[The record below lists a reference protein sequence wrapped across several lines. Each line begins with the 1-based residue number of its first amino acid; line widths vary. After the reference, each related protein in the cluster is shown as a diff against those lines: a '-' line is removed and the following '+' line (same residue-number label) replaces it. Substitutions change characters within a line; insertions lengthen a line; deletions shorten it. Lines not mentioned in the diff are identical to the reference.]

1 MWNEADVIRSSTDLG
16 QLARIVLL
24 LPATIIVVVGYVLP
38 SLVLAALSFGIVPG
52 VWVFSEA
59 TTSHYMRLLGDIYY
73 LRVVGYTLFLGIV
86 VSVLTAV
93 LAFPVGYYLA
103 RSRSRLTSL
112 YAVLTF
118 TPLAV
123 GMNMVTLGWMIILG
137 KTGFINALLLQTGAI
152 NDPLQLLYG
161 WGAVIVA
168 MVHVVFTFMVLP
180 IEAVV
185 RQIDPSLEKA
195 ARILGAGPIRTFIEV
210 VLPLSLPGIA
220 AGFLI
225 VFLQVCGAFVLPLL
239 LGGQGFTLMPIA
251 IWEQITVSFDRSF
264 AATLSVALIL
274 ISIVV
279 MLLQMRIMREKS
291 LV

>member
-1 MWNEADVIRSSTDLG
+1 MIRSSTDLG
-16 QLARIVLL
+16 QLAQIVLL

-137 KTGFINALLLQTGAI
+137 KTGFINALLLQTGAV

>member
-1 MWNEADVIRSSTDLG
+1 MTRSSTDLG

-24 LPATIIVVVGYVLP
+24 LPATVIVVVGYVLP

-52 VWVFSEA
+52 VWAFSEA
-59 TTSHYMRLLGDIYY
+59 TTSHYMRLLGDVYY

-86 VSVLTAV
+86 VSVLTAI

-152 NDPLQLLYG
+152 KDPLQLLYG

-180 IEAVV
+180 IESVV

-195 ARILGAGPIRTFIEV
+195 ARILGAGPIRTFLEV

-279 MLLQMRIMREKS
+279 MLVQMHIMREKS

>member
-1 MWNEADVIRSSTDLG
+1 VAKSSTDLG

-24 LPATIIVVVGYVLP
+24 LPATIIVIVGYVLP
-38 SLVLAALSFGIVPG
+38 SLVLAAMSFGIVPG
-52 VWVFSEA
+52 NWSFSTA
-59 TTSHYMRLLGDIYY
+59 TTSHYARLIGDIYY
-73 LRVVGYTLFLGIV
+73 LRVVGYTLLLGII
-86 VSVLTAV
+86 VSVLTAI

-123 GMNMVTLGWMIILG
+123 GMNMVTLGWMVILG
-137 KTGFINALLLQTGAI
+137 KTGFINALLLQGGVI
-152 NDPLQLLYG
+152 KDPLQLLYG

-195 ARILGAGPIRTFIEV
+195 ARILGAGPIRTFVEV

-279 MLLQMRIMREKS
+279 MLFQMRIMREKS

>member
-1 MWNEADVIRSSTDLG
+1 MTRSSTDLG

-24 LPATIIVVVGYVLP
+24 LPATIIVVAGYVLP
-38 SLVLAALSFGIVPG
+38 SLVLAALSLGIVPG
-52 VWVFSEA
+52 VWAFSEA

-86 VSVLTAV
+86 VSVLTAI

-264 AATLSVALIL
+264 ASTLSVALIL

>member
-1 MWNEADVIRSSTDLG
+1 MTRSSTDLG

-24 LPATIIVVVGYVLP
+24 LPATVIVVVGYVLP

>member
-1 MWNEADVIRSSTDLG
+1 MTRSSTDLG

-24 LPATIIVVVGYVLP
+24 LPATVIVVVGYVLP

-52 VWVFSEA
+52 VWAFSEA
-59 TTSHYMRLLGDIYY
+59 TTSHYMRLLGDVYY

-86 VSVLTAV
+86 VSVLTAI

-152 NDPLQLLYG
+152 KDPLQLLYG

-195 ARILGAGPIRTFIEV
+195 ARILGAGPIRTFLEV

-279 MLLQMRIMREKS
+279 MLVQMHIMREKS

>member
-1 MWNEADVIRSSTDLG
+1 MTRSSTDLG

-264 AATLSVALIL
+264 ASTLSVALIL

>member
-1 MWNEADVIRSSTDLG
+1 MTPSSTDLG

-52 VWVFSEA
+52 VWAFSEA
-59 TTSHYMRLLGDIYY
+59 TASHYMRLLGDIYY

-86 VSVLTAV
+86 VSVLTAI

-152 NDPLQLLYG
+152 KDPLQLLYG

-195 ARILGAGPIRTFIEV
+195 ARILGAGPIRTFFEV

-251 IWEQITVSFDRSF
+251 IWEQITVSFDRPF

-279 MLLQMRIMREKS
+279 MLVQMRIMREKS

>member
-1 MWNEADVIRSSTDLG
+1 MTRSATDLG
-16 QLARIVLL
+16 RLAAVVLL
-24 LPATIIVVVGYVLP
+24 LPATVIVVAGYVLP
-38 SLVLAALSFGIVPG
+38 SLVLAAMSFGIVPG
-52 VWVFSEA
+52 QWSLAQA
-59 TTSHYMRLLGDIYY
+59 TTEHYQRLLGDTYY
-73 LRVVGYTLFLGIV
+73 LRVVGYTLLLGVV
-86 VSVLTAV
+86 VSVFTAI

-137 KTGFINALLLQTGAI
+137 KTGFINALLMQSGVVHE
-152 NDPLQLLYG
+152 PLQLLYG

-168 MVHVVFTFMVLP
+168 MTHVVFTFMVLP

-185 RQIDPSLEKA
+185 RQIDPSLERA
-195 ARILGAGPIRTFIEV
+195 ARTLGAGPLRTFFEI

-251 IWEQITVSFDRSF
+251 IWEQITVSFDRPF

>member
-1 MWNEADVIRSSTDLG
+1 MRLDVTRSSTDLG

-52 VWVFSEA
+52 TWSLSQA
-59 TTSHYMRLLGDIYY
+59 TTSHYARMLGDIYY
-73 LRVVGYTLFLGIV
+73 LRVVGYTLFLGII
-86 VSVLTAV
+86 VSVVTAI

-123 GMNMVTLGWMIILG
+123 GMNMVTLGWMVILG
-137 KTGFINALLLQTGAI
+137 KTGFVNALLLQTGAVK
-152 NDPLQLLYG
+152 DPLQLLYG

-185 RQIDPSLEKA
+185 RQIDPSLERA
-195 ARILGAGPIRTFIEV
+195 ARILGAGPIRTFVEV
-210 VLPLSLPGIA
+210 VLPLSLPGVA

-279 MLLQMRIMREKS
+279 MLVQMRVMREKS

>member
-1 MWNEADVIRSSTDLG
+1 MCSSDLNDRG
-16 QLARIVLL
+16 RQQLARIVLL

-123 GMNMVTLGWMIILG
+123 GMNMVTVGWMIILG

-185 RQIDPSLEKA
+185 RQIDPSLEQA

>member
-1 MWNEADVIRSSTDLG
+1 
-16 QLARIVLL
+16 
-24 LPATIIVVVGYVLP
+24 
-38 SLVLAALSFGIVPG
+38 
-52 VWVFSEA
+52 
-59 TTSHYMRLLGDIYY
+59 
-73 LRVVGYTLFLGIV
+73 
-86 VSVLTAV
+86 
-93 LAFPVGYYLA
+93 
-103 RSRSRLTSL
+103 
-112 YAVLTF
+112 
-118 TPLAV
+118 
-123 GMNMVTLGWMIILG
+123 
-137 KTGFINALLLQTGAI
+137 
-152 NDPLQLLYG
+152 
-161 WGAVIVA
+161 VIVA

-195 ARILGAGPIRTFIEV
+195 ARILGAGPVRTFLEV

-279 MLLQMRIMREKS
+279 MLFQMRIMREKS

>member
-1 MWNEADVIRSSTDLG
+1 MIRSSTDLG

>member
-1 MWNEADVIRSSTDLG
+1 MSKSSTDLG

-24 LPATIIVVVGYVLP
+24 LPATIIVIVGYVLP
-38 SLVLAALSFGIVPG
+38 SLVLAAMSFGIVPG
-52 VWVFSEA
+52 NWSFSTA
-59 TTSHYMRLLGDIYY
+59 TTSHYARLIGDIYY
-73 LRVVGYTLFLGIV
+73 LRVVGYTLLLGII
-86 VSVLTAV
+86 VSVLTAI

-123 GMNMVTLGWMIILG
+123 GMNMVTLGWMVILG
-137 KTGFINALLLQTGAI
+137 KTGFINALLLQGGVI
-152 NDPLQLLYG
+152 KDPLQLLYG

-195 ARILGAGPIRTFIEV
+195 ARILGAGPIRTFVEV

-279 MLLQMRIMREKS
+279 MLFQMRIMREKS

>member
-1 MWNEADVIRSSTDLG
+1 MTRSSTDLG

-86 VSVLTAV
+86 VSVLTAA

>member
-1 MWNEADVIRSSTDLG
+1 MTRSSTDLG

-24 LPATIIVVVGYVLP
+24 VPATVIVTVGYVLP
-38 SLVLAALSFGIVPG
+38 SLVLLALSFGIVPG
-52 VWVFSEA
+52 KWLLSEA
-59 TTSHYMRLLGDIYY
+59 TTSHYARLLGDIYY

-86 VSVLTAV
+86 VSVLTAI

-137 KTGFINALLLQTGAI
+137 KTGFINALLLQTGVVK
-152 NDPLQLLYG
+152 DPLQLLYG

-264 AATLSVALIL
+264 AATLSVTLIV

>member
-1 MWNEADVIRSSTDLG
+1 MA
-16 QLARIVLL
+16 AAVLL
-24 LPATIIVVVGYVLP
+24 LPAVVIVVVGYVLP
-38 SLVLAALSFGIVPG
+38 SLVLVTMSLGITPGQWSF
-52 VWVFSEA
+52 SQA
-59 TTSHYMRLLGDIYY
+59 TLDHYARLLGDIYY
-73 LRVVGYTLFLGIV
+73 LRVVGYTLFLGVV
-86 VSVLTAV
+86 VSVLTAI

-103 RSRSRLTSL
+103 RSRSRMTSL

-137 KTGFINALLLQTGAI
+137 KTGFINALLVQSGAI
-152 NDPLQLLYG
+152 TDPLQLLYG

-168 MVHVVFTFMVLP
+168 MIHVVFTFMVLP

-185 RQIDPSLEKA
+185 RQIDPALERA
-195 ARILGAGPIRTFIEV
+195 ARILGAGPIRTFFEV

-239 LGGQGFTLMPIA
+239 LGGQSFTLMPIA

>member
-1 MWNEADVIRSSTDLG
+1 MTRSSTDLG

>member
-1 MWNEADVIRSSTDLG
+1 VTRSSTDLG

>member
-1 MWNEADVIRSSTDLG
+1 MTQSSTDLG

-24 LPATIIVVVGYVLP
+24 LPATVIVVVGYVLP
-38 SLVLAALSFGIVPG
+38 SLVLAALSLGIVPG
-52 VWVFSEA
+52 NWSLSHA
-59 TTSHYMRLLGDIYY
+59 TTSHYARLLGDIYY
-73 LRVVGYTLFLGIV
+73 LRVVGYTLFLGVV
-86 VSVLTAV
+86 VSVLTAI

-137 KTGFINALLLQTGAI
+137 KTGFINALLLQTGAVK
-152 NDPLQLLYG
+152 DPLQLLYG

-195 ARILGAGPIRTFIEV
+195 ARILGAGPIRTFVEV

-251 IWEQITVSFDRSF
+251 IWEQITVSFDRPF
-264 AATLSVALIL
+264 AATLSVTLIL

>member
-1 MWNEADVIRSSTDLG
+1 VSKSSTDLG

-24 LPATIIVVVGYVLP
+24 LPATIIVIVGYVLP
-38 SLVLAALSFGIVPG
+38 SLVLAAMSFGIVPG
-52 VWVFSEA
+52 NWSFSTA
-59 TTSHYMRLLGDIYY
+59 TTSHYARLIGDIYY
-73 LRVVGYTLFLGIV
+73 LRVVGYTLLLGII
-86 VSVLTAV
+86 VSVLTAI

-123 GMNMVTLGWMIILG
+123 GMNMVTLGWMVILG
-137 KTGFINALLLQTGAI
+137 KTGFINALLLQGGVI
-152 NDPLQLLYG
+152 KDPLQLLYG

-195 ARILGAGPIRTFIEV
+195 ARILGAGPIRTFVEV

-279 MLLQMRIMREKS
+279 MLFQMRIMREKS

>member
-1 MWNEADVIRSSTDLG
+1 MSKSSTDLG

-24 LPATIIVVVGYVLP
+24 LPATIIVIVGYVLP
-38 SLVLAALSFGIVPG
+38 SLVLAAMSFGIVPG
-52 VWVFSEA
+52 NWSFSTA
-59 TTSHYMRLLGDIYY
+59 TTSHYARLIGDIYY
-73 LRVVGYTLFLGIV
+73 LRVVGYTLLLGII
-86 VSVLTAV
+86 VSVLTAI

-123 GMNMVTLGWMIILG
+123 GMNMVTLGWMVILG
-137 KTGFINALLLQTGAI
+137 KTGFINALLLQGGVI
-152 NDPLQLLYG
+152 KDPLQLLYG
-161 WGAVIVA
+161 WGAVIAA

-195 ARILGAGPIRTFIEV
+195 ARILGAGPIRTFVEV

-279 MLLQMRIMREKS
+279 MLFQMRIMREKS

>member
-1 MWNEADVIRSSTDLG
+1 MTRSSTDLG

-274 ISIVV
+274 ISIMV

>member
-1 MWNEADVIRSSTDLG
+1 MTRSSTDLG

-24 LPATIIVVVGYVLP
+24 LPATIIVVIGYVLP
-38 SLVLAALSFGIVPG
+38 SLVLLALSFGIVPG
-52 VWVFSEA
+52 KWLLSDA
-59 TTSHYMRLLGDIYY
+59 TTSHYARLLGDIYY

-86 VSVLTAV
+86 VSVLTAI

-103 RSRSRLTSL
+103 RSRSHLTSL

-137 KTGFINALLLQTGAI
+137 KTGFINALLLQTGTI
-152 NDPLQLLYG
+152 KDPLQLLYG

-185 RQIDPSLEKA
+185 RQIDPSLEQA
-195 ARILGAGPIRTFIEV
+195 ARSLGAGPVRTFIEV

-264 AATLSVALIL
+264 AATLSVTLIF
-274 ISIVV
+274 ISILV
-279 MLLQMRIMREKS
+279 MMLQMRIMREKS

>member
-1 MWNEADVIRSSTDLG
+1 MTRSSTDLG

-38 SLVLAALSFGIVPG
+38 SLVLAALSLGIVPG
-52 VWVFSEA
+52 VWAFSEA

-86 VSVLTAV
+86 VSVLTAI

-195 ARILGAGPIRTFIEV
+195 ARILGAGPIRTFLEV